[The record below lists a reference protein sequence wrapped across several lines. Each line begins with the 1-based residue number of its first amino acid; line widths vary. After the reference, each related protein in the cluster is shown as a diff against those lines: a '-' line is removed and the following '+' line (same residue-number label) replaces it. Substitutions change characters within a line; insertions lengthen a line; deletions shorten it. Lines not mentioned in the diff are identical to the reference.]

1 MGVSPIALH
10 SLANIHGVN
19 WAKLSSVRQAYGTV
33 SALLVVLGLSGVAVT
48 VLLQVRESRNGRVQA
63 SRNRQHDLVKM
74 AMDDPVYMAM
84 MGPEGNFEQRRQASY
99 ANL

>member
-1 MGVSPIALH
+1 VGVSPIALH

-19 WAKLSSVRQAYGTV
+19 WAKLSSVGQAYGTV

-48 VLLQVRESRNGRVQA
+48 VLLQVRESRHGRVQA
-63 SRNRQHDLVKM
+63 ARNRQHDLVKM